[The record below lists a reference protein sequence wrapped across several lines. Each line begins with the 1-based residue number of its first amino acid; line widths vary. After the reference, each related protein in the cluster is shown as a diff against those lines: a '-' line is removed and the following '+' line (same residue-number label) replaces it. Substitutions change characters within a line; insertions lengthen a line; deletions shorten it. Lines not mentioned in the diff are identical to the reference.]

1 VTSASAQVVA
11 ASGTLPAYC
20 DVKLEEQPAIN
31 IEVALPL
38 NAAGGGTGG
47 SADGAWNGTDPDIGN
62 RGYAGSIPPASALY
76 SVGLALSRGD
86 VGSATDSGH
95 SPAWCDA
102 INPLTSLPNSRPDC
116 GEVGGGFV
124 LEPENNLLGYQVSDF
139 IKTSELDQT
148 LWALRLTKAYYGQPA
163 RWNYWVGIS
172 TGGRQGWQ
180 MAQSYLG
187 LFDGFVIGQPAINWN
202 TFIIG
207 EARPAVVVNQLLG
220 PAGLPQANSDAA
232 NAAALAA
239 CGTGGVIAG
248 PLACQYN
255 ADTLICKGTAS
266 DPATCLTPVQ
276 AEAINMIWDGP
287 RDPQGGVLWGG
298 IPRGTS
304 FSVLLPGGTGVARR
318 SSSTTGRTTR

>member
-1 VTSASAQVVA
+1 MTSASAQVVA

-102 INPLTSLPNSRPDC
+102 INPLTGPPNSQPDC

-163 RWNYWVGIS
+163 RWNYWVG
-172 TGGRQGWQ
+172 
-180 MAQSYLG
+180 
-187 LFDGFVIGQPAINWN
+187 
-202 TFIIG
+202 
-207 EARPAVVVNQLLG
+207 
-220 PAGLPQANSDAA
+220 
-232 NAAALAA
+232 
-239 CGTGGVIAG
+239 
-248 PLACQYN
+248 
-255 ADTLICKGTAS
+255 
-266 DPATCLTPVQ
+266 DP
-276 AEAINMIWDGP
+276 
-287 RDPQGGVLWGG
+287 R
-298 IPRGTS
+298 S
-304 FSVLLPGGTGVARR
+304 RR
-318 SSSTTGRTTR
+318 L